1 MNLYN
6 FYWDCG
12 GMGDLE
18 GLFAAT
24 KEQVDAIIGK
34 RIYFGEVLGKHSEIS
49 RDISNDDLTILAIDE
64 SVVDILV
71 KAVGRTTISGF
82 NPLDYYEN
90 FDEEDEGDEL

>member
-1 MNLYN
+1 
-6 FYWDCG
+6 
-12 GMGDLE
+12 MGDLE